1 VEVTVIRGEI
11 KTMPEPLSKP
21 CQPSSPEQESP
32 LHGFRGDRPTGKD
45 QPFLPAGL
53 TVAVS
58 REAGSRG
65 TTIADRAGVKLGW
78 QVYSQELLE
87 YIAQEATVR
96 QEILG
101 NLSPAAVHWVEE
113 QLERLQQE
121 QSIHRHASQIDMA
134 RIILALG
141 ATGEVI
147 LIGRGAA
154 HMLPRHSTL
163 HVRVVAPHEDRIAYM
178 AQWLRLTVDEASEQV
193 RLRDARRAEFLQSHF
208 RRDVNDV
215 YQYDLL
221 LNSTLLG
228 EELSSELLAQAARAK
243 VATLLAAG

>member
-1 VEVTVIRGEI
+1 
-11 KTMPEPLSKP
+11 MPEYLSRARPLP
-21 CQPSSPEQESP
+21 TAEQESP
-32 LHGFRGDRPTGKD
+32 LHGYRGDRSSTN
-45 QPFLPAGL
+45 QPFLPGGL
-53 TVAVS
+53 TIAIS

-65 TTIADRAGVKLGW
+65 TSIARRAGDKLGW

-113 QLERLQQE
+113 QLERVQNE
-121 QSIHRHASQIDMA
+121 HGIHRHPAQIDMA

-147 LIGRGAA
+147 LIGRGAGCI
-154 HMLPRHSTL
+154 LPRSSTL
-163 HVRVVAPHEDRIAYM
+163 HVRVVAPRDDRIAYIG
-178 AQWLRLTVDEASEQV
+178 QWLRLSAEEATDQV
-193 RLRDARRAEFLQSHF
+193 RLRDERRAEFLRTHF
-208 RRDVNDV
+208 RRDVSDV

-228 EELSSELLAQAARAK
+228 EDLCAELLSQAARAK
-243 VATLLAAG
+243 VAALLAAG

>member
-1 VEVTVIRGEI
+1 MPFSCQANGP
-11 KTMPEPLSKP
+11 KTMPEQLST
-21 CQPSSPEQESP
+21 PSEAPR
-32 LHGFRGDRPTGKD
+32 HGYRGAAVDH
-45 QPFLPAGL
+45 PFLPAGL
-53 TVAVS
+53 VVAMS

-65 TTIADRAGVKLGW
+65 TSIARRAGEKLGW

-96 QEILG
+96 QEIFA
-101 NLSPAAVHWVEE
+101 NLSPVAVHWVEE
-113 QLERLQQE
+113 QLEQV
-121 QSIHRHASQIDMA
+121 QSEYGIHHQSAQVDMA

-154 HMLPRHSTL
+154 CMLPRHSTL
-163 HVRVVAPHEDRIAYM
+163 HVRVVAPLEHRVAYLG
-178 AQWLRLTVDEASEQV
+178 QWMRLTAEEAGEEV
-193 RLRDARRAEFLQSHF
+193 RLRDQRRAEFLRTHF
-208 RRDVNDV
+208 RRNINDV

-228 EELSSELLAQAARAK
+228 EELCSELLAQAARTK
-243 VATLLAAG
+243 LATLLAESR